1 MQSTLLI
8 AFSTLPCDLQM
19 WMNVLE
25 ALISA
30 IIMRLVTTLKE
41 VTPALATLDTEG
53 MDFIAQVNMSII
65 IPSLRMEVATTTVM
79 AELHVHLK

>member
-1 MQSTLLI
+1 MQ
-8 AFSTLPCDLQM
+8 
-19 WMNVLE
+19 
-25 ALISA
+25 
-30 IIMRLVTTLKE
+30 LVTTLKE

-65 IPSLRMEVATTTVM
+65 IPSLRMEIATTTVM

>member
-1 MQSTLLI
+1 M
-8 AFSTLPCDLQM
+8 LPCDLQM

-25 ALISA
+25 ALIGV
-30 IIMRLVTTLKE
+30 IGTQLVTTLKE
-41 VTPALATLDTEG
+41 VTPALATVDTEG

>member
-25 ALISA
+25 ALMGVIG
-30 IIMRLVTTLKE
+30 MQLVTTLKE
-41 VTPALATLDTEG
+41 VTPALATVDTEG
-53 MDFIAQVNMSII
+53 MDFIAQVYMSI
-65 IPSLRMEVATTTVM
+65 IPSLRMEVATTTVV

>member
-8 AFSTLPCDLQM
+8 AFSMLPCDLQM

-25 ALISA
+25 ALIGVISTQ
-30 IIMRLVTTLKE
+30 LVTTLKE
-41 VTPALATLDTEG
+41 VTPALATVDTEG

-65 IPSLRMEVATTTVM
+65 IPSLRMEVAMTTVV

>member
-25 ALISA
+25 ALIGV
-30 IIMRLVTTLKE
+30 IGMQLVTTLKE
-41 VTPALATLDTEG
+41 VTPALATVDTEG
-53 MDFIAQVNMSII
+53 MDFIAQVYMSI
-65 IPSLRMEVATTTVM
+65 IPSLRMEVATTTVV

>member
-25 ALISA
+25 ALIGV
-30 IIMRLVTTLKE
+30 IGMQLVTTLKE
-41 VTPALATLDTEG
+41 VIPALATVDTEG
-53 MDFIAQVNMSII
+53 MDFIAQVYMSII
-65 IPSLRMEVATTTVM
+65 IPSQEWRLLRLLSWLSYMCT
-79 AELHVHLK
+79 

>member
-25 ALISA
+25 ALIGV
-30 IIMRLVTTLKE
+30 IGMQLVTTLKE
-41 VTPALATLDTEG
+41 VIPALATVDTEG
-53 MDFIAQVNMSII
+53 MDFIAQVYMSI
-65 IPSLRMEVATTTVM
+65 IPSLRMEVATTTVV